1 MAVLARVTK
10 VEHIGARTLRIVF
23 SDGLVRELDFTGA
36 LPGVLAALDDDITFA
51 TATVDRAAGTVC
63 WPNGLDLD
71 LDPDVLHGDH
81 QSASTPQPRVVR
93 EYRLQAT
100 G

>member
-1 MAVLARVTK
+1 MHVAVLARVTE
-10 VEHIGARTLRIVF
+10 VEPIGARTLRIVF
-23 SDGLVRELDFTGA
+23 SDGLVRELDFTDA
-36 LPGVLAALDDDITFA
+36 LPGVLSTLDDDTTFA
-51 TATVDRAAGTVC
+51 SATVDRTAGTVC

-71 LDPDVLHGDH
+71 PDVLHGDR
-81 QSASTPQPRVVR
+81 QSASTPQLRVVR

>member
-1 MAVLARVTK
+1 MHVTVLARVTK

-36 LPGVLAALDDDITFA
+36 LPGVLATLDDDITFA
-51 TATVDRAAGTVC
+51 SATVDRTAGTVC

-71 LDPDVLHGDH
+71 PDVLHGDR
-81 QSASTPQPRVVR
+81 QPASTPQPRVVR